1 MNLLQTNRKKTSSLR
16 FAKRGREGKSNLDD
30 MSKKILET
38 NVDLKVKGAE
48 KLYDKATEN
57 EKR

>member
-1 MNLLQTNRKKTSSLR
+1 
-16 FAKRGREGKSNLDD
+16 